1 MASESGREVQKEQT
15 PESFISRKRKNPAN
29 LHHKKIK
36 CSAKMCSLEE
46 ICKPDYGQGQSM
58 KTKLRDLSK
67 EELQGTR
74 LILKHSLPCSQP
86 HIPE

>member
-1 MASESGREVQKEQT
+1 VGEKYRRNRHRNLSFPEKERILQT
-15 PESFISRKRKNPAN
+15 FII
-29 LHHKKIK
+29 KKIK